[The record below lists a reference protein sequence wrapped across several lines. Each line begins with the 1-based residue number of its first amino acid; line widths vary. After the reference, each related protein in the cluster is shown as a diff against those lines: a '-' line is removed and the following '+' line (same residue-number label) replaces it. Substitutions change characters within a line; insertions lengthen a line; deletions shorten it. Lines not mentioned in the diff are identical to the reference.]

1 MSNANLYLDEINL
14 DKYLSEGECRVCG
27 ADSCKDLVEII
38 MQRRCGASSLKG
50 LPDKNRISLE
60 AFIEIEKILPQVPM
74 LQHPQAGAP
83 GLSKI
88 NDPRNGDTILVTGN
102 NKFTQEVLMIILSA
116 TSSPFFFLSA
126 DTRGDTLD
134 MAVILN
140 SFTADAVEKV
150 LKREGLNSSARNSPL
165 LIPGHAADLKKP
177 IEEQTGFEVKVG
189 PVCAAELPLFF
200 GDKW

>member
-14 DKYLSEGECRVCG
+14 NKYFSEDECRVCG
-27 ADSCKDLVEII
+27 AESCKDLVEKIV
-38 MQRRCGASSLKG
+38 QKQCQTSYLKG

-60 AFIEIEKILPQVPM
+60 AFIDIERILPQVPM
-74 LQHPQAGAP
+74 LQHPQAGDP

-88 NDPRNGDTILVTGN
+88 NDPRNGDPILVTGN
-102 NKFTQEVLMIILSA
+102 NKYTQEVLMIILSA

-134 MAVILN
+134 MAIILN
-140 SFTADAVEKV
+140 SFTADAVQKA
-150 LKREGLNSSARNSPL
+150 LKREGLDSSAKNSPL
-165 LIPGHAADLKKP
+165 ILPGHAAGLKKS
-177 IEEQTGFEVKVG
+177 IKELTGFEVKVG